1 MAQSSG
7 PWDGSTFAEDEW
19 RELFTVLPD
28 THIPSGDS
36 KIVFTRSASNR
47 EITVSAGYLLVQ
59 GMMYQNTANIV
70 IDVPSPGGGNT
81 RIDYIVATYDPS
93 EVTLADRIVIE
104 LVQGTPSA
112 GTPTAPALTQN
123 AAGTWQMPLAV
134 IGPYG
139 TGVISLAP
147 FVELGRIFTRRSFLD
162 IGSADDPSDIEGA
175 FAAELHDEIVDQLGR
190 TWRHTGGGTWVQTA
204 VGAPGAGWEEVL
216 SEPIDDSWLDIFA
229 VPLSVLRP
237 AFAESST
244 NSNFTNT
251 SPSPTSGGF
260 SSLGVTF
267 VCPPSGYVYVTAG
280 AYLYQQITNNQAV
293 FGWQLRDGGTIGSGT
308 VRLAIQDDNSVIVGE
323 HVETNEPPVVGASKR
338 TLLGGSFGYAL
349 VVGNTYN
356 IQAQHFT
363 APAGTGTLEHRSILV
378 EPVM

>member
-1 MAQSSG
+1 MAQTSG

-19 RELFTVLPD
+19 RQLFTVLPD
-28 THIPSGDS
+28 THIPSGDD
-36 KIVFTRSASNR
+36 KIIFTRSASNR
-47 EITVSAGYLLVQ
+47 EITVSAGFLLVQ
-59 GMMYQNTANIV
+59 GMLYQNTANIV

-93 EVTLADRIVIE
+93 EVTLADRIQIE

-162 IGSADDPSDIEGA
+162 IGSADDPADIEGA

-190 TWRHTGGGTWVQTA
+190 TWRYTGSGNWDLAGLGTF
-204 VGAPGAGWEEVL
+204 GAGWEDVL
-216 SEPIDDSWLDIFA
+216 AEPIDDSWLDVFA

-237 AFAESST
+237 AFAETSQNFT
-244 NSNFTNT
+244 FTNT
-251 SPSPTSGGF
+251 SSSATSGGAT
-260 SSLGVTF
+260 SLGVTF
-267 VCPPSGYVYVTAG
+267 VCPPSGLVYVTIG
-280 AYLYQQITNNQAV
+280 GYLYQSVAGNQSV
-293 FGWQLRDGGTIGSGT
+293 LGWQLRDGGTIGSGT
-308 VRLAIQDDNSVIVGE
+308 VRLSPQDDNSIIIGETVDTSEPIVI
-323 HVETNEPPVVGASKR
+323 GASKR
-338 TLLGGSFGYAL
+338 TLLGGSFGFAI
-349 VVGNTYN
+349 VPGNTYN
-356 IQAQHFT
+356 IQAMHFVN
-363 APAGTGTLEHRSILV
+363 GGSGDLEHRSILV

>member
-1 MAQSSG
+1 MAESSG

-28 THIPSGDS
+28 THIPSGDD
-36 KIVFTRSASNR
+36 KIGFTRSASNR
-47 EITVSAGYLLVQ
+47 EITVSDGYLLVQ
-59 GMMYQNTANIV
+59 GMMYKNTANIV

-93 EVTLADRIVIE
+93 EVVLTDRIEIE
-104 LVQGTPSA
+104 LVQGSPSA

-123 AAGTWQMPLAV
+123 PAGTWQMPLAV

-147 FVELGRIFTRRSFLD
+147 FVELGRVFTRRSFLD
-162 IGSADDPSDIEGA
+162 IGLADDPGDVEGA
-175 FAAELHDEIVDQLGR
+175 LAAELHDEIVDQLGR
-190 TWRHTGGGTWVQTA
+190 TWRHTGGGTWVRTSI
-204 VGAPGAGWEEVL
+204 GSPGAGWEDVL
-216 SEPIDDSWLDIFA
+216 AEPIDDSWLDVFA

-244 NSNFTNT
+244 NASFTNT

-260 SSLGVTF
+260 GSLGVTF
-267 VCPPSGYVYVTAG
+267 VCPPSGLVYVTIG
-280 AYLYQQITNNQAV
+280 GYLYQEVAGNQAV
-293 FGWQLRDGGTIGSGT
+293 LGWQLRDGGTIGSGT
-308 VRLAIQDDNSVIVGE
+308 VRLSPQDDNSLIIGE
-323 HVETNEPPVVGASKR
+323 TVDTSEPIVVGASKR
-338 TLLGGSFGYAL
+338 TLLGGSFGYAM

-356 IQAQHFT
+356 IQAQHFVN
-363 APAGTGTLEHRSILV
+363 GGQGTLEHRSVLV

>member
-1 MAQSSG
+1 MAETSG

-28 THIPSGDS
+28 THIPSGDD
-36 KIVFTRSASNR
+36 KIDFTLSASNR

-104 LVQGTPSA
+104 LVQGTPSG

-190 TWRHTGGGTWVQTA
+190 TWRYTGGGTWAQSGLGV
-204 VGAPGAGWEEVL
+204 VGAGWEDVL
-216 SEPIDDSWLDIFA
+216 VEPIAPLRTIETENGTSQSAFTSTTFA
-229 VPLSVLRP
+229 GGSVNCGH
-237 AFAESST
+237 S
-244 NSNFTNT
+244 
-251 SPSPTSGGF
+251 
-260 SSLGVTF
+260 F
-267 VCPPSGYVYVTAG
+267 VAPPSGIVTILVYGDIAQTVAG
-280 AYLYQQITNNQAV
+280 DTTFLSAEVRT
-293 FGWQLRDGGTIGSGT
+293 GGTVGSGT
-308 VRLAIQDDNSVIVGE
+308 VVAAAADAKAVTCHYE
-323 HVETNEPPVVGASKR
+323 MVEVEASAHWTVTGLTPGSTYNVR
-338 TLLGGSFGYAL
+338 TMHKVSSGGSGSAFHRR
-349 VVGNTYN
+349 VT
-356 IQAQHFT
+356 
-363 APAGTGTLEHRSILV
+363 TLPSL
-378 EPVM
+378 